1 MYRRIYTYKCV
12 YIPASTSKFGPTS
25 AYVGLGALLRPNVGP
40 MYRKKFMKLV

>member
-1 MYRRIYTYKCV
+1 MCV
-12 YIPASTSKFGPTS
+12 YISKFGPTS